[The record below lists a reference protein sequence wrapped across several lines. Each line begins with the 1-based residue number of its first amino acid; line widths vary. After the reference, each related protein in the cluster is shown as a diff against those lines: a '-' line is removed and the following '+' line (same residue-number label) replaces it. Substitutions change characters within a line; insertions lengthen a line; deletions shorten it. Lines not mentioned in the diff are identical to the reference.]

1 MDSDWK
7 TDQVTVVIATRRRR
21 AQLLRCLSSLAGRVP
36 VIVVDN
42 DSRDGT
48 IAAVKTYFPDVQVIA
63 LPANRGAAAH
73 NVGAEAASTPYV
85 AFSDPDSRWAPGAL
99 VHAAQIFDQYPT
111 LGLIAARTVS
121 GGDLVSTEV
130 SPLRRR
136 ADLPGVPVLGFR
148 GRAAIIRREAFL
160 EVGGFSPVLF
170 AASEEMLLS
179 YDLAAAGF
187 SLSYVDTV
195 VSHQQRRPV
204 RTSGRRLELRNLLL
218 ISWMRRPL
226 RRACADALRLGRSAV
241 VSADALVAFG
251 SALVRLPWAIAH
263 RRRLPQQVEL
273 EIVRLERESALA

>member
-204 RTSGRRLELRNLLL
+204 RTSGDDSNCA
-218 ISWMRRPL
+218 IS
-226 RRACADALRLGRSAV
+226 C
-241 VSADALVAFG
+241 
-251 SALVRLPWAIAH
+251 
-263 RRRLPQQVEL
+263 
-273 EIVRLERESALA
+273 